1 MFQFYIEEYH
11 GTITEQNVFERLR
24 IEAEA
29 YVDALIANPENL
41 QYKQIDR
48 KRRLAVCAA
57 VDCLYSAERAK
68 EDSKVASESVG
79 DHSIS
84 YRDLRSSSSDLK
96 AKINSKIMMY
106 LAGTGLCYSAMR

>member
-11 GTITEQNVFERLR
+11 GKITEQNVFERLR
-24 IEAEA
+24 VEAEA

-57 VDCLYSAERAK
+57 VDCLYSAEKAT
-68 EDSKVASESVG
+68 EDSKVASENVG
-79 DHSIS
+79 DHSVS
-84 YRDLRSSSSDLK
+84 YRDLRGSSSELRE
-96 AKINSKIMMY
+96 KINSKIMTY
-106 LAGTGLCYSAMR
+106 LAGTGLCYSALR

>member
-29 YVDALIANPENL
+29 YVDALIANPKNL
-41 QYKQIDR
+41 QYEQIDR

-57 VDCLYSAERAK
+57 VDCLYSAERDK
-68 EDSKVASESVG
+68 NDSRVASENVG
-79 DHSIS
+79 DHSVS
-84 YRDLRSSSSDLK
+84 YRDLRGSSSELRE
-96 AKINSKIMMY
+96 KINSKIMTY
-106 LAGTGLCYSAMR
+106 LAGTGLCYSALR